1 MNLRT
6 PSTEA
11 IIDALVTRDGID
23 RDRAVAAAR
32 AAAGHLERARQLATD
47 ETARARREEGLT
59 IPPRLDS
66 LGACVHAAARLY
78 EIAEAD
84 AKESTAA
91 LDEQEKAD
99 LKAAFGEGATGK
111 GVAKAVR
118 GAAGAL
124 KELEERQKRRATRIK
139 RDAYDTFLMDLVA
152 FYRDVLAIQLGA
164 SVELSTADR
173 DADLRRVARSS
184 TPEAT
189 LRRIDA
195 IMECRRRINANVHP
209 QIAMEA
215 MTAALYL
222 G

>member
-1 MNLRT
+1 MAKLGLFSEDEDFEL
-6 PSTEA
+6 PA
-11 IIDALVTRDGID
+11 DCVPALLEFANEVEHFLTACLKIGACCIVTN
-23 RDRAVAAAR
+23 
-32 AAAGHLERARQLATD
+32 
-47 ETARARREEGLT
+47 GLT
-59 IPPRLDS
+59 GWVESSCQRFLPNVVPLVEQMTVIS
-66 LGACVHAAARLY
+66 ARSAFERVLPDRPI
-78 EIAEAD
+78 EWKIA
-84 AKESTAA
+84 
-91 LDEQEKAD
+91 
-99 LKAAFGEGATGK
+99 
-111 GVAKAVR
+111 V
-118 GAAGAL
+118 
-124 KELEERQKRRATRIK
+124 
-139 RDAYDTFLMDLVA
+139 
-152 FYRDVLAIQLGA
+152 YRDVLAIQLGA

>member
-1 MNLRT
+1 MSQERRL
-6 PSTEA
+6 S
-11 IIDALVTRDGID
+11 DAPRIAHVGI
-23 RDRAVAAAR
+23 AVSDLAAA
-32 AAAGHLERARQLATD
+32 
-47 ETARARREEGLT
+47 
-59 IPPRLDS
+59 S
-66 LGACVHAAARLY
+66 
-78 EIAEAD
+78 
-84 AKESTAA
+84 
-91 LDEQEKAD
+91 
-99 LKAAFGEGATGK
+99 
-111 GVAKAVR
+111 
-118 GAAGAL
+118 
-124 KELEERQKRRATRIK
+124 
-139 RDAYDTFLMDLVA
+139 A

>member
-1 MNLRT
+1 
-6 PSTEA
+6 
-11 IIDALVTRDGID
+11 
-23 RDRAVAAAR
+23 
-32 AAAGHLERARQLATD
+32 
-47 ETARARREEGLT
+47 
-59 IPPRLDS
+59 
-66 LGACVHAAARLY
+66 
-78 EIAEAD
+78 
-84 AKESTAA
+84 
-91 LDEQEKAD
+91 
-99 LKAAFGEGATGK
+99 
-111 GVAKAVR
+111 
-118 GAAGAL
+118 
-124 KELEERQKRRATRIK
+124 
-139 RDAYDTFLMDLVA
+139 MDLVA